1 MTTPAEI
8 IPLKRDITLNPE
20 RGVLRFM
27 TAGDVDDGKSTLIG
41 RLLLET
47 GAIYSDQM
55 AALVRASRR
64 RGEATIDLSLLTDGL
79 EAEREQGITIDVAYR
94 YFSHGERKYIIADA
108 PGHEEYTRNMATAAS
123 RADAAVILVDAT
135 KGVTRQTARH
145 FALARLLG
153 VRHFIVAV
161 NKMDLAAF
169 SRRAFVERA
178 REVAAL
184 AGKLGLVD
192 TVSVPV
198 SATAGEHVAAR
209 RGAMP
214 WYEGPT
220 VLDALERLDPA
231 RDLGPQPFRFF
242 VQLVGRPL
250 QPGQGRRLMGR
261 VESGTVA
268 PGMEVWIYPGARSAR
283 VRTVLGLDGPVE
295 RAQAGDAVTLV
306 LDREL
311 DVSRGSLIASPASP
325 PTVNTVAQA
334 TLCWFDREPL
344 REGAPYALKLGTRTV
359 KARVLE
365 VESRLDMDTLADG
378 PVGEALQANDIA
390 RVTLLFQ
397 EPLAFDPYA
406 IHRGTGSFI
415 LIDEWSARTVAAG
428 MVLDSAPTL
437 GAHDWAA

>member
-8 IPLKRDITLNPE
+8 IPLKRDVPLNPE
-20 RGVLRFM
+20 RSVLRFL

-47 GAIYSDQM
+47 GAIYSDQLV
-55 AALVRASRR
+55 ALERASRR
-64 RGEATIDLSLLTDGL
+64 RGETAIDLSLLTDGL

-94 YFSHGERKYIIADA
+94 YFSHGGRKYIIADA

-145 FALARLLG
+145 FTLARLLG
-153 VRHFIVAV
+153 VRHFIVAI
-161 NKMDLAAF
+161 NKMDLAAYC
-169 SRRAFVERA
+169 RRAYIERA
-178 REVAAL
+178 QEVATLTA
-184 AGKLGLVD
+184 KLGLDDIVI
-192 TVSVPV
+192 VPV

-209 RGAMP
+209 RGAMT

-220 VLDALERLDPA
+220 VLEALERVNPA
-231 RDLGPQPFRFF
+231 RDRGPEPFRFF

-261 VESGTVA
+261 VEAGTVA
-268 PGMEVWIYPGARSAR
+268 PGMEVGIYPGARSAR

-295 RAQAGDAVTLV
+295 QAFPGDAITLI

-311 DVSRGSLIASPASP
+311 DVSRGSLLASPESP
-325 PTVNTVAQA
+325 PTVNTVVQA
-334 TLCWFDREPL
+334 TLCWFDGEPL
-344 REGAPYALKLGTRTV
+344 RAGVPYTLKLGTRTV

-365 VESRLDMDTLADG
+365 VESRLDVDTLSDG
-378 PVGEALQANDIA
+378 PASDELQANDIA
-390 RVTLLFQ
+390 RVTLLAQ
-397 EPLAFDPYA
+397 EPLAFDPYTSR
-406 IHRGTGSFI
+406 RGTGSFI

-428 MVLDSAPTL
+428 MLLERAAAP
-437 GAHDWAA
+437 GANDWAA